1 MSRVTYS
8 IQIKELFIEHRKNG
22 KTLEWITDAMNISL
36 NTIKVWSALL
46 KRWESLDDKR
56 AGNGRKKLF
65 SNESLELYVKD
76 HINAT
81 LKDIGNHF
89 SVSEV
94 AVWKRLKWMSY
105 SYKKKR

>member
-46 KRWESLDDKR
+46 KR
-56 AGNGRKKLF
+56 
-65 SNESLELYVKD
+65 
-76 HINAT
+76 
-81 LKDIGNHF
+81 
-89 SVSEV
+89 
-94 AVWKRLKWMSY
+94 
-105 SYKKKR
+105 